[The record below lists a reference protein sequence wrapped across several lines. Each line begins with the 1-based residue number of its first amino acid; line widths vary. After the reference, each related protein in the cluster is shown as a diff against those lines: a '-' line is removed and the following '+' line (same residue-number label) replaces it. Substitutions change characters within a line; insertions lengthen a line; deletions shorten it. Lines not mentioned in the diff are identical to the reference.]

1 MVAGNTVGSGQQTL
15 CTDGKSQCL
24 SVISFV
30 YSALLDVGVWP
41 SSSEV
46 KQRGVV
52 NFREKILLLLE
63 VPLIQRQLTLPT
75 TESGKASG
83 NSVS

>member
-41 SSSEV
+41 NSPEV
-46 KQRGVV
+46 KQRRGQFPGKDLAPLLGSSVDPKAV
-52 NFREKILLLLE
+52 DADPFLIGKI
-63 VPLIQRQLTLPT
+63 
-75 TESGKASG
+75 
-83 NSVS
+83 N